1 MACVTANLI
10 CPENRVVDG
19 VAKLLTK
26 TDLTAIC
33 RKSAFASLMAAEVS
47 LQEAWDLMTL
57 GEKNGVIDGVV
68 KTRIFGKLSSRLA
81 LFLAKKQKEGLE
93 GHVYKSIQE
102 IVDAYKAELEI
113 DASGMPSP
121 IAAANAPGSSATCE
135 APVEMSSMSD
145 PIFIAKEK
153 GFKEGKCFTSKDHPG
168 MVFKLESFSESS
180 VTFKQQRAE
189 GLHGPALL
197 VVKAGFDDLIL
208 FQETKRK
215 LQALLP
221 PSDLIKFSVGHHATL
236 LRDQERAAVYSE
248 LAALA
253 STHAEV
259 EAQAV
264 RWYTSPSEL
273 RSSEAI
279 KKGKLVLVPVTL
291 LDRIAPTSA
300 TSPHIVNGTEFT
312 WYLEAPPKIKSE
324 KPSDW
329 VKSSVAA
336 AFWAMATDDDAEN
349 ANMELKHMK
358 CNGGK
363 YTFPVWQNPR
373 AIRAGELVVGKEPPQ
388 LAKKARV

>member
-1 MACVTANLI
+1 MNRKLGSVFWTAVATSVFPGNQTKCPYVRMACVTANLI
-10 CPENRVVDG
+10 CPEDRVVDG
-19 VAKLLTK
+19 VAKLLTN

-102 IVDAYKAELEI
+102 IVDAYKAELQI
-113 DASGMPSP
+113 DASGMPLP
-121 IAAANAPGSSATCE
+121 IAAANAPGSPATCE

-153 GFKEGKCFTSKDHPG
+153 GFKEGKCFTSKDHPD
-168 MVFKLESFSESS
+168 MVFKLESFSEPS
-180 VTFKQQRAE
+180 VAFKQQRAE

-197 VVKAGFDDLIL
+197 VVNVGFDDLIL

-221 PSDLIKFSVGHHATL
+221 PSDLIQSSVGRHATL

-248 LAALA
+248 FGGVGTNACGGG
-253 STHAEV
+253 STSGPMVHISV
-259 EAQAV
+259 RTPLLRGHQKGQA
-264 RWYTSPSEL
+264 RPCPGHSPGQDCSDVGH
-273 RSSEAI
+273 I
-279 KKGKLVLVPVTL
+279 
-291 LDRIAPTSA
+291 SA
-300 TSPHIVNGTEFT
+300 HRQR
-312 WYLEAPPKIKSE
+312 
-324 KPSDW
+324 
-329 VKSSVAA
+329 
-336 AFWAMATDDDAEN
+336 
-349 ANMELKHMK
+349 H
-358 CNGGK
+358 
-363 YTFPVWQNPR
+363 
-373 AIRAGELVVGKEPPQ
+373 
-388 LAKKARV
+388 